1 MVLDTPAL
9 LGLVIY
15 AIVISWL
22 SWLLFRMLFPPHASP
37 ATLHIK
43 DYGEDRRKIPYVAPC
58 AIPEHIVCKE
68 KYILNSRGMLL
79 HTCEWWPQHVGDKPR
94 ALVVQCCGFADSNT
108 FLPMTRSIRLAQQG
122 FAVVGMDP
130 EGHGR
135 SDGLHAYVPSFAAI
149 VEDYWQWF
157 TRDIRSNSAYAG
169 LPTFLLGESMGGNVV
184 VQLLLRDGLEQTNY
198 FQGAIMLAPMLEVS
212 PRMKPPEALVTFLR
226 HLAPFLP
233 TLPVTPTKDLLS
245 KAFRRAEVLAMAQ
258 KAPYGYRLKPRL
270 GTALQVRQLEACRR
284 FWKT

>member
-37 ATLHIK
+37 ATLHVR

-135 SDGLHAYVPSFAAI
+135 SDGLHAYVPSFAAL

-157 TRDIRSNSAYAG
+157 TRDIRSNSAYAR

-212 PRMKPPEALVTFLR
+212 PRMKPPKALVTFLR
-226 HLAPFLP
+226 HLTPFLP

-270 GTALQVRQLEACRR
+270 GTALQVRQMEAPRR
-284 FWKT
+284 C